1 MGSDD
6 STVLRAAL
14 AEELLKRRRARESF
28 LEYNRYIAEAEA
40 GFGTPDAVEPEY
52 PVEHHQLL
60 CSALQHL
67 ADKTALWGYVVEN
80 LIVMMP
86 PGSAKSTYATVRFP
100 AWYIGRFGRRG
111 VISASYN
118 QTLADHFGQKVRNL
132 VKSQHHL
139 NIFPA
144 CSLSEDSRAKG
155 EWTTETGGFYFAVGV
170 GAGVTGRRGDL
181 AIGDDL
187 IKGKEDADSEVMRD
201 KTWEFWKADVRTRLK
216 PKHAARVLI
225 ATRWHEDDPIG
236 RILPD
241 AWHGE
246 SCVVRGKD
254 GAIWHVICLPAEA
267 RTGDIM
273 GRKEGEWL
281 WPQWFTPAYWKAERE
296 AQGGHSSRNW
306 TSLYQQL
313 PKPDSGTRFRR
324 EWFEDTWYSPNEL
337 PRHLNVYGS
346 SDWAVTEDTQ
356 ADFTEHAIW
365 GEDANGHL
373 WALDW
378 WYGQE
383 ETESDVDPNGG
394 TIGAQISLMKR
405 WNPLK
410 WFGRKGKDENAVGPA
425 RRKRLQE
432 LARAGNGIRTEYE
445 LFPDSQDKIVK
456 SNSFRDRAMRGMVH
470 FPKGTPWASRVVDQL
485 VAFPAGRWDDAVD
498 TCGTAGAGLD
508 KMHAARS
515 PEEQKQ
521 PKIEPFSIA
530 WLMSTEEPD
539 NARPRSY
546 YE

>member
-1 MGSDD
+1 MGRDD
-6 STVLRAAL
+6 SAMLLAA

-28 LEYNRYIAEAEA
+28 LHYNRYIAEAEA
-40 GFGTPDAVEPEY
+40 GLGSDDPVEPEY
-52 PVEHHQLL
+52 PAKHHELL
-60 CSALQHL
+60 CTALQAL
-67 ADKTALWGYVVEN
+67 ADKGALWGYPVRN

-111 VISASYN
+111 VVSASYN
-118 QTLADHFGQKVRNL
+118 QTLADHFGAKVRNL
-132 VKSQHHL
+132 VKSAAHQV
-139 NIFPA
+139 IFPR

-155 EWTTETGGFYFAVGV
+155 EWNTENGGFYFAVGV

-187 IKGKEDADSEVMRD
+187 IKGKEDADSEVIRE

-216 PKHAARVLI
+216 PTHAARVLI

-236 RILPD
+236 KILPD
-241 AWHGE
+241 SWNGE

-254 GAIWHVICLPAEA
+254 EDVWHVICLPAEA
-267 RTGDIM
+267 RKGDIL

-281 WPQWFTPAYWKAERE
+281 WPEYTTPEHWKRERA

-306 TSLYQQL
+306 TSLYQQQ
-313 PKPDSGTRFRR
+313 PRPDSGTRFRR
-324 EWFEDTWYSPNEL
+324 EWFDETMYGPSDL
-337 PRHLNVYGS
+337 PTHLNVYGS
-346 SDWAVTEDTQ
+346 SDWAFTEDSV

-365 GEDANGHL
+365 GEDKDGHL

-378 WYGQE
+378 YYAQD
-383 ETESDVDPNGG
+383 ETEKANGDGTVDN
-394 TIGAQISLMKR
+394 QIRLMRR

-425 RRKRLQE
+425 RRKLLQE
-432 LARAGNGIRTEYE
+432 LAMKGKGVRTEYE
-445 LFPDSQDKIVK
+445 LLPDSQDKIVK
-456 SNSFRDRAMRGMVH
+456 STSFRDRAMRGMVH
-470 FPKGTPWASRVVDQL
+470 FPKGTPWAARVIDQL

-508 KMHAARS
+508 KMHAAQT
-515 PEEQKQ
+515 PEERKRQV
-521 PKIEPFSIA
+521 IEPFTIQ
-530 WLMSTEEPD
+530 WLMSSEEPD
-539 NARPRSY
+539 NVRPRSY